1 MTKENYL
8 INEVAKE
15 VHVESHVLRYWE
27 EELDI
32 PITRNRQGH
41 RVYTEEDIK
50 RFVRIKNLKDQGLQL
65 KAVKLVLNQ
74 LQESE
79 DSENNMKQ
87 ENPFEQKHL
96 TKINKDGEMK
106 VIQIK
111 EMKSLDKRENVPRE
125 RKNEYRNELAVRK
138 KEEIAKEEQEQQEKL
153 ARMQYLLQKLIADAV
168 RSNNKMLI
176 DELSEQMK
184 ENICKEMDYQFR
196 LLEEHEEE
204 REAAR
209 EAREEERES
218 ARRAAEEEHYKRID
232 SMLRER
238 RLKAEKNKMKEK
250 EKEPL
255 LFRSLSKSK
264 V

>member
-1 MTKENYL
+1 MAKETYL

-32 PITRNRQGH
+32 PITRNKQGH
-41 RVYTEEDIK
+41 RVYTEEDIR

-79 DSENNMKQ
+79 GSEEHMKQ
-87 ENPFEQKHL
+87 DNPFAQKQL
-96 TKINKDGEMK
+96 TKINKGGEVK

-111 EMKSLDKRENVPRE
+111 EMKSLDKRESISHD
-125 RKNEYRNELAVRK
+125 RKNESQNELTIRK
-138 KEEIAKEEQEQQEKL
+138 RDELVKSEQEQQEKL
-153 ARMQYLLQKLIADAV
+153 ARMQYLLQKLIVDAV
-168 RSNNKMLI
+168 KSNNQTLI
-176 DELSEQMK
+176 DELSGQMK

-209 EAREEERES
+209 EAREEAREN
-218 ARRAAEEEHYKRID
+218 ARRAAEEEHYKKID
-232 SMLRER
+232 AMIRER
-238 RLKAEKNKMKEK
+238 RLKADKGKNKEK
-250 EKEPL
+250 EKEPV
-255 LFRSLSKSK
+255 LFRVLSKSK
-264 V
+264 A